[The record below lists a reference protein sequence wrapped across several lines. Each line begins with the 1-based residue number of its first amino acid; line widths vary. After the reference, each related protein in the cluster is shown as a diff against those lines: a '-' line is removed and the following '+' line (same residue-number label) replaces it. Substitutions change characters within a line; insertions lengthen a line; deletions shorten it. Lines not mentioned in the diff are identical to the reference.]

1 MSDVGNISEQ
11 VDLATEFVDS
21 LLDSDECNL
30 MNRSETL
37 FTEGIREFDSEQMK
51 SLTGRAYD
59 LWADGVR
66 TGGQLTWQEE
76 LKPVLNENG
85 ATIWVKNDHVSKYNL
100 SS

>member
-11 VDLATEFVDS
+11 VDIATEFVDS

-59 LWADGVR
+59 LLADGVR